1 MRPASAADALHFALE
16 SVLCGV
22 HARGSMKSIAI
33 IALALFL
40 TAAARQGRADETN
53 ATATVTIGAAQAAA
67 HIGKQVTVTGIVA
80 QVSIRPS
87 LIFLNFSKP
96 YPDSPF
102 TAIIRN
108 SHTNEFDQLSALK
121 GKSVAVKG
129 RVKDYNGK
137 PEMELTSKS
146 QLKLLS
152 GTNPPAGAP

>member
-1 MRPASAADALHFALE
+1 
-16 SVLCGV
+16 
-22 HARGSMKSIAI
+22 MKSIAI
-33 IALALFL
+33 L
-40 TAAARQGRADETN
+40 AAALCLTVAAGQGRADETN
-53 ATATVTIGAAQAAA
+53 ATTVTIGAAQAAA

-80 QVSIRPS
+80 QVSFRPS

-121 GKSVAVKG
+121 GKPVSVQG
-129 RVKDYNGK
+129 QVKDYNGK

>member
-1 MRPASAADALHFALE
+1 
-16 SVLCGV
+16 
-22 HARGSMKSIAI
+22 MKSIAI
-33 IALALFL
+33 L
-40 TAAARQGRADETN
+40 AAALCLTVAAGQGRADETN
-53 ATATVTIGAAQAAA
+53 AATTVTIGAPQAAA

-80 QVSIRPS
+80 QVSFRPS

-121 GKSVAVKG
+121 GKPVSVQG
-129 RVKDYNGK
+129 QVKDYNGK